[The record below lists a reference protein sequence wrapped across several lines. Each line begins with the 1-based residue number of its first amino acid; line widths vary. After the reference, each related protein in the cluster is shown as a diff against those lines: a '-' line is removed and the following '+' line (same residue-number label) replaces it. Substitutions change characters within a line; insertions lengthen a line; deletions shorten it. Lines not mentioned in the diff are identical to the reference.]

1 MHATCKL
8 GWQDARRHSTYLD
21 LQKVL
26 GRAVQLLEGLRARI
40 RERLHRGAGFGGEL
54 AEGIWRKRAA
64 MDAGL
69 GSRPANHWPDGLART
84 CQPLRNH
91 GWRFGDRNS
100 SLTNTTCWLGVI
112 QAIHV
117 SYYIDLVLLPVCYTS
132 QDLVCHD
139 AHTSFISICEDAQPY
154 VTTAFW
160 QQSIGVH
167 QAHLWGLELSV

>member
-1 MHATCKL
+1 VSLGCGPMHATCKL

-91 GWRFGDRNS
+91 GWRFGDN
-100 SLTNTTCWLGVI
+100 SLTNTRYSSAFARCATLRDNCVLATIDWSAPGTPLG
-112 QAIHV
+112 A
-117 SYYIDLVLLPVCYTS
+117 
-132 QDLVCHD
+132 
-139 AHTSFISICEDAQPY
+139 
-154 VTTAFW
+154 
-160 QQSIGVH
+160 
-167 QAHLWGLELSV
+167 